1 MSLVCPIVLLAAKRL
16 QEFATDHP
24 PAGIPPPGD
33 DGMPGPP
40 LVPPL
45 YNAYTFTYGQFD
57 PSRLQYGTTPP
68 VFHIV
73 AAVDD
78 HEPFELGVEYEIE
91 IRRKRP

>member
-1 MSLVCPIVLLAAKRL
+1 MSLVCPLAKTACPGRRSCRPSTTPTRLL
-16 QEFATDHP
+16 
-24 PAGIPPPGD
+24 
-33 DGMPGPP
+33 
-40 LVPPL
+40 
-45 YNAYTFTYGQFD
+45 YGQFD